1 MLVHLISPLQL
12 MLVKEFSLRKH
23 LAPSRAL
30 ELVLK
35 VKERQGFSSY

>member
-1 MLVHLISPLQL
+1 MLVHLISSVQL

-30 ELVLK
+30 GLVLK
-35 VKERQGFSSY
+35 VKEHQGFFSY